1 MPSKH
6 LVDPELLAS
15 LAAFPPLE
23 FTKDTLPLVR
33 QGMDAMI
40 AATPAPEIAGVD
52 VEERTLTSVQG
63 HDIGMLI
70 YTPREPSESHPA
82 VLHIHG
88 GGYVLGSVRMNDISN
103 RMLAVAARCVIVSV
117 DYRLAP
123 ETPHPGPIEDC
134 YAALKWLYTN
144 ADALG
149 VDRTRIAVSGES
161 AGGGLAAALA
171 LLARDRGEVPL
182 LFQRLIYPM
191 IDDRTAV
198 RTDPHPF
205 AGEFLWTPSANH
217 FGWSSLL
224 GREPGGA
231 EVSRYAAAARAD
243 DLAGLPAAYICV
255 GALDL
260 FLEENLEYARRLTR
274 AGVPTELH
282 VYPGAYHG
290 FEIAPQAKVTQAA
303 QRDALNAMVRA
314 LYPDRSMETL
324 GGARSNGTSQ

>member
-1 MPSKH
+1 
-6 LVDPELLAS
+6 VDPELLAS
-15 LAAFPPLE
+15 LEAFPPLE
-23 FTKDTLPLVR
+23 FTKETLPLVR

-52 VEERTLTSVQG
+52 VEERTLTTVHG
-63 HDIGMLI
+63 HDIGIAI

-103 RMLAVAARCVIVSV
+103 RMLAVAARCVIASV

-123 ETPHPGPIEDC
+123 ETLHPGPIEDC

-198 RTDPHPF
+198 QTDPHPF
-205 AGEFLWTPSANH
+205 AGEFLWTASANH

-231 EVSRYAAAARAD
+231 EVSHYAAAARAV
-243 DLAGLPAAYICV
+243 DLAGLPAAYISV

-260 FLEENLEYARRLTR
+260 FLEENLEYARRLMR

-314 LYPDRSMETL
+314 LYPNRSMETL

>member
-6 LVDPELLAS
+6 LVDPELLAG
-15 LAAFPPLE
+15 LEAFPPLE
-23 FTKDTLPLVR
+23 FTKETLPLLR
-33 QGMDAMI
+33 QGMDA
-40 AATPAPEIAGVD
+40 AATPAPEIGGVD
-52 VEERTLTSVQG
+52 VEERTLRAAQG
-63 HDIGMLI
+63 HDVGISI
-70 YTPREPSESHPA
+70 YTPREPGESHPA

-103 RMLAVAARCVIVSV
+103 RTLAIAARCVIVSV

-123 ETPHPGPIEDC
+123 ETPHPGPLEDC
-134 YAALKWLYTN
+134 YAALKWLYAN
-144 ADALG
+144 AATLN

-198 RTDPHPF
+198 RIDPHPF
-205 AGEFLWTPSANH
+205 TGEFLWTPSANY

-231 EVSRYAAAARAD
+231 DVSHYAAAARAD
-243 DLAGLPAAYICV
+243 DLAGLPATYIAV

-260 FLEENLEYARRLTR
+260 FLEEDLEYARRLMR

-290 FEIAPQAKVTQAA
+290 FEITPQAKVTLAA
-303 QRDALNAMVRA
+303 QRDALNAIVRA
-314 LYPDRSMETL
+314 LHPDRS
-324 GGARSNGTSQ
+324 R

>member
-1 MPSKH
+1 
-6 LVDPELLAS
+6 VDPELLAS
-15 LAAFPPLE
+15 LEAFPPLE
-23 FTKDTLPLVR
+23 FTKETLPLVR

-52 VEERTLTSVQG
+52 VEERTLTTVHG
-63 HDIGMLI
+63 HDIGIAI

-103 RMLAVAARCVIVSV
+103 RMLAVAARCVIASV

-123 ETPHPGPIEDC
+123 ETLHPGPIEDC

-198 RTDPHPF
+198 QTDPHPF
-205 AGEFLWTPSANH
+205 AGEFLWTASANH

-231 EVSRYAAAARAD
+231 EVSHYAAAARAD
-243 DLAGLPAAYICV
+243 DLAGLPAAYISV

-260 FLEENLEYARRLTR
+260 FLEENLEYARRLMR

-314 LYPDRSMETL
+314 LYPNRSMETL